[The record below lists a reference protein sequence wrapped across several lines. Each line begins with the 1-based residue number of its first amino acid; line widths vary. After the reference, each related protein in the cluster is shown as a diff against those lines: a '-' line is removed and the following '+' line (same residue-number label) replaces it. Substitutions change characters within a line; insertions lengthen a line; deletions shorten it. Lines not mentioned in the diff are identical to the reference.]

1 MTTRIEI
8 VNDFLAINAKAGTD
22 FQAIAESSGS
32 SIPFGCRDGECGTCI
47 INVESGAEFLTP
59 KNDKEKAVLAK
70 ICCQSDKARLTC
82 QMKIEKPNGVVR
94 LKY

>member
-8 VNDFLAINAKAGTD
+8 VNDFIAINAKAGTD
-22 FQAIAESSGS
+22 FQTIAEASGS
-32 SIPFGCRDGECGTCI
+32 SIPFGCRDGECGTCT
-47 INVESGAEFLTP
+47 INVESGDEFLTP

-70 ICCQSDKARLTC
+70 IGCQNPKARLTC
-82 QMKIEKPNGVVR
+82 QIKIEKPNGLIR

>member
-22 FQAIAESSGS
+22 FQAIAEASGS

-47 INVESGAEFLTP
+47 INVEAGAEFLSP
-59 KNDKEKAVLAK
+59 KNEKERAVLAK
-70 ICCQSDKARLTC
+70 IGCKDEKTRLTC
-82 QMKIEKPNGVVR
+82 QMKIEKPNGLVR